1 MTVAGVIQA
10 AKLSKYLGKK
20 TLVARVSESINFLE
34 AVIANA
40 KEFMGF
46 SYNDLFLLDTKGK
59 LYCSELIHVAFN
71 RTSNS
76 KYFTQHRLNYIAADN
91 SAVFQY
97 WLDFYTEYGLKV
109 PQVQSGSHPN
119 NLSLD
124 DKFTYKVFLKWCL
137 IIVYNFSSLA

>member
-1 MTVAGVIQA
+1 MRLKSIFQVYLLVLEVIVIEAVIVSGVIQ

-34 AVIANA
+34 AVITNA
-40 KEFMGF
+40 KEFIGF
-46 SYNDLFLLDTKGK
+46 AYNDLFLPDTKGK

-91 SAVFQY
+91 SAVFS
-97 WLDFYTEYGLKV
+97 V
-109 PQVQSGSHPN
+109 
-119 NLSLD
+119 
-124 DKFTYKVFLKWCL
+124 
-137 IIVYNFSSLA
+137 LA